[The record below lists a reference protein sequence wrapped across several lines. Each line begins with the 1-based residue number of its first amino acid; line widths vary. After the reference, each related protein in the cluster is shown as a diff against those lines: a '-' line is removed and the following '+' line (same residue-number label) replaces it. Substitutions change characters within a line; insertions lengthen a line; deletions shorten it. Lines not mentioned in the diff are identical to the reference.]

1 MGEGENKGV
10 PHTSGRDHEAAQ
22 SDPTPR
28 SWDRPGPLE
37 PQRVSV
43 VGRLGD
49 PEMARGV
56 RRVLQAGERY
66 GFSVIVEEELA
77 REAPAGVAVADGELA
92 ATEPDLLVTLGGDG
106 TFLRGARMVAG
117 REVPVL
123 GVNLGQL
130 GFLTAAGRDEVETAF
145 RSLVD
150 GRYYLDRRST
160 LEAWSGAPGRQPSGD
175 GRSWTEE
182 SGGGILALNDVVL
195 HKAGMARVAD
205 LELLVG
211 RGEEQ
216 DVVGSFS
223 ADGVIVATPTGS
235 TAYSLSAGGPI
246 IVPSVDC
253 FVVTPISPHTLA
265 VRPLVLPAAE
275 VLTVRGARPQK
286 ELTLTV
292 DGQVGR
298 TLESGEEV
306 RFRRGNVTIPLV
318 RFPGQTFFAT
328 LRQKLHWAL

>member
-1 MGEGENKGV
+1 MS
-10 PHTSGRDHEAAQ
+10 TD
-22 SDPTPR
+22 DPTPR
-28 SWDRPGPLE
+28 SWDQPGPLK
-37 PQRVSV
+37 PRRVGV

-49 PEMARGV
+49 PEMDRGV

-66 GFSVIVEEELA
+66 GFSVILEEGLA
-77 REAPAGVAVADGELA
+77 AEAPSEAVVADAGLGA
-92 ATEPDLLVTLGGDG
+92 ADPDLLVTLGGDG

-130 GFLTAAGRDEVETAF
+130 GFLTAAGRDEMETAF

-150 GRYYLDRRST
+150 GRYFLDRRST
-160 LEAWSGAPGRQPSGD
+160 LEAWSGAPGHGRAGGD
-175 GRSWTEE
+175 PRTKGAD
-182 SGGGILALNDVVL
+182 GGILALNDVVV

-205 LELLVG
+205 LELRVG
-211 RGEEQ
+211 EGDEQ

-223 ADGVIVATPTGS
+223 GDGVIVATPTGS

-265 VRPLVLPAAE
+265 VRPLVLPAQE
-275 VLTVRGARPQK
+275 VLTVRGATPQQ

-298 TLESGEEV
+298 TLEVDETV
-306 RFRRGNVTIPLV
+306 HFRRSHVTIPLV